1 MSASLGENVDG
12 FRETLV
18 QEVKKQHRKLYPH
31 YLEDQVVDWDDSRE
45 EEQ

>member
-1 MSASLGENVDG
+1 
-12 FRETLV
+12 V

-31 YLEDQVVDWDDSRE
+31 YLEDQVVDWGSTWE